1 MSVRISEF
9 VFKGI
14 LASHAKRE
22 LEAAGLL
29 RTPAMTVEER
39 QDQDLFAA
47 VSASVRGA
55 SIQMQRCYRLLF
67 VFENLVREFVVDRFQ
82 EADGTEWFDKRAT
95 VPMKKKYEDRKAA
108 EGKNQWHV
116 GRNTHPLY
124 YLDFGDL
131 WWLIINHWADFKD
144 LLPNQAWLQS
154 RIQEAE
160 RTRNVIAHTN
170 TLAPEEGDRLEMYLR
185 DWVRQVG

>member
-1 MSVRISEF
+1 LSTRINEF

-14 LASHAKRE
+14 LTTHAKRE

-29 RTPAMTVEER
+29 RTPSMTVEER
-39 QDQDLFAA
+39 HDQDLFAA

-55 SIQMQRCYRLLF
+55 SVQMQRCYRLLF
-67 VFENLVREFVVDRFQ
+67 VFENLVREFIMDRLY
-82 EADGTEWFDKRAT
+82 ESDGADWFDKRAT
-95 VPMKKKYEDRKAA
+95 AAMKKKYEDRKKA
-108 EGKNQWHV
+108 EESNQWHT
-116 GRNTHPLY
+116 GRNTGAIY

-131 WWLIINHWADFKD
+131 GLLIINHCADFKD
-144 LLPNQAWLQS
+144 LLPSQAWLQS

-170 TLAPEEGDRLEMYLR
+170 TLTPEETDRLEMYLR

>member
-1 MSVRISEF
+1 MSMKIEEF

-22 LEAAGLL
+22 LETAGLL
-29 RTPAMTVEER
+29 RVPAMTAEER

-55 SIQMQRCYRLLF
+55 SMQMQRCYRLLF
-67 VFENLVREFVVDRFQ
+67 VFENLVREFISDRFR
-82 EADGTEWFDKRAT
+82 EVDGPDWFDKRST
-95 VPMKKKYEDRKAA
+95 VPMKKKYEDRKVT
-108 EGKNQWHV
+108 EEKNQWHI
-116 GRNTHPLY
+116 GRNTHPIF

-131 WWLIINHWADFKD
+131 GLLIINHWADFKD

-185 DWVRQVG
+185 DWVRQIG

>member
-1 MSVRISEF
+1 VSTRINEF

-14 LASHAKRE
+14 MANHAKRE
-22 LEAAGLL
+22 LETAGLL
-29 RTPAMTVEER
+29 RTPSMTLEER
-39 QDQDLFAA
+39 KDQDLFAA

-67 VFENLVREFVVDRFQ
+67 AFENLVREFIADRFL
-82 EADGTEWFDKRAT
+82 ESDGPDWFVKRVTAT
-95 VPMKKKYEDRKAA
+95 MKKKYEDRKAA
-108 EGKNQWHV
+108 EQKNQWHA
-116 GRNTHPLY
+116 GRNTHAIY

-131 WWLIINHWADFKD
+131 GLLIINHWPDFKD

-154 RIQEAE
+154 RIQEVE

-170 TLAPEEGDRLEMYLR
+170 TLTPEEGDRLEMYLR
-185 DWVRQVG
+185 DWVKQVG

>member
-1 MSVRISEF
+1 MKVDEF

-22 LEAAGLL
+22 LEVSGLL
-29 RTPAMTVEER
+29 RTPAMTPQER

-47 VSASVRGA
+47 VSGTVRGA

-67 VFENLVREFVVDRFQ
+67 VFENLVREFIVDRFS
-82 EADGTEWFDKRAT
+82 EADGGQWFDRRAT
-95 VPMKKKYEDRKAA
+95 AAMKKRYEERKGA
-108 EGKNQWHV
+108 EEKNQWHT
-116 GRNTHPLY
+116 GRNTHPIY

-131 WWLIINHWADFKD
+131 GLLIINHWDDFRD

-170 TLAPEEGDRLEMYLR
+170 TLAPEEVDRLEMYLR
-185 DWVRQVG
+185 DWVKQVG

>member
-1 MSVRISEF
+1 MSARTTEF

-14 LASHAKRE
+14 LATHAKRE

-29 RTPAMTVEER
+29 RTPVMTAEER
-39 QDQDLFAA
+39 HDQDLFAA
-47 VSASVRGA
+47 VSAGVRGA
-55 SIQMQRCYRLLF
+55 SIHMQRCYRLLF
-67 VFENLVREFVVDRFQ
+67 VFENLVREFVADRFF
-82 EADGTEWFDKRAT
+82 EADGAQWFEKRAT
-95 VPMKKKYEDRKAA
+95 APMKKKYEDRKAA
-108 EGKNQWHV
+108 EEKNGWHI
-116 GRNTHPLY
+116 GRNTHPIY
-124 YLDFGDL
+124 YIDFGDL
-131 WWLIINHWADFKD
+131 SLLIINHWSEFKD

-185 DWVRQVG
+185 DWVRQIG